1 MRQTIRNFIGK
12 IVGYIDTDNKGN
24 KTVYD
29 FQGRIKGYYK
39 KDSIQVCE
47 RWKNSFENFIEDM
60 GMMPSEEYSIERI
73 DYNKDYCPE
82 NCKWILQK
90 EQSKNSE

>member
-39 KDSIQVCE
+39 KDLNVTQ
-47 RWKNSFENFIEDM
+47 NFYGQILTEGDST
-60 GMMPSEEYSIERI
+60 GSLI
-73 DYNKDYCPE
+73 DYNDVD
-82 NCKWILQK
+82 
-90 EQSKNSE
+90 

>member
-39 KDSIQVCE
+39 
-47 RWKNSFENFIEDM
+47 ED
-60 GMMPSEEYSIERI
+60 
-73 DYNKDYCPE
+73 
-82 NCKWILQK
+82 
-90 EQSKNSE
+90 